1 MESKTIFVIRRVKI
15 KKEMKQFVVFRRRV
29 DPGGRVAARDARL
42 HGRERDEV

>member
-1 MESKTIFVIRRVKI
+1 MESKTIFVIRRVEI
-15 KKEMKQFVVFRRRV
+15 KEMRQSVAFRRRV